1 MLNVRT
7 PFRIT
12 FFGGGTDYPIWYR
25 QNGGKT
31 INACIDKFC
40 YISIRELPPFF
51 DYKWRLRYFMTEEV
65 SSIEKI
71 KHPSIRECLKYFN
84 INLGLEIVHQGDLP
98 SRSGLGS
105 SSAFTVSM
113 INALTGFEGK
123 LISKRDLALK
133 AIEIEQEKIREAVG
147 SQDQVAASY
156 GGINYTE
163 YSDLNEFNVYPIKL
177 NNIDLKKLENHL
189 LLCFTGFTRNASEIA
204 ETQINLTKSKKIDL
218 NYMLSICEE
227 GYRAFGGKNDFLSEI
242 GRLLDEQWKIKRG
255 LTELISNSHI
265 DEIYETAKKNGAMGG
280 KLLGAGGGGFMLF
293 LAAPEFHTKIKD
305 ALADK
310 MFVPFKFDFNG
321 SKIIYFS

>member
-1 MLNVRT
+1 
-7 PFRIT
+7 
-12 FFGGGTDYPIWYR
+12 
-25 QNGGKT
+25 
-31 INACIDKFC
+31 
-40 YISIRELPPFF
+40 
-51 DYKWRLRYFMTEEV
+51 
-65 SSIEKI
+65 
-71 KHPSIRECLKYFN
+71 
-84 INLGLEIVHQGDLP
+84 
-98 SRSGLGS
+98 
-105 SSAFTVSM
+105 M
-113 INALTGFEGK
+113 INALTGLRGK

-133 AIEIEQEKIREAVG
+133 AIEIEQDKICEAVG

-227 GYRAFGGKNDFLSEI
+227 GYKAFGGKNDFLSEI

-265 DEIYETAKKNGAMGG
+265 DEIYETAKEWCHGWKASWSGWWRFYAFFSC
-280 KLLGAGGGGFMLF
+280 KF
-293 LAAPEFHTKIKD
+293 TVQKIKD

-310 MFVPFKFDFNG
+310 MLFPFKFDFNG